1 MKDGALSLQTSLSLR
16 ELPPSAP
23 VCTWQR
29 VVSLCT
35 VRVLLGEVF
44 CFGREVFFLKVRL
57 SRLFCG
63 WGTYGVYAF
72 CKCRLIPPHQSLA
85 RQTACSFLPPKGK
98 PSARFLSYYAT
109 KDEESIYTRPH
120 PSPTVTPSPSKG
132 KASAGSASYI
142 KSASN
147 FIFCKINSPEHIFPK
162 KQIQMRTLRTRA
174 FPFEG
179 EGGAAGDG

>member
-1 MKDGALSLQTSLSLR
+1 MRIAPLKRAYPIKKMK
-16 ELPPSAP
+16 P
-23 VCTWQR
+23 VGNDPC
-29 VVSLCT
+29 VVPF
-35 VRVLLGEVF
+35 R
-44 CFGREVFFLKVRL
+44 LKVT
-57 SRLFCG
+57 C
-63 WGTYGVYAF
+63 
-72 CKCRLIPPHQSLA
+72 
-85 RQTACSFLPPKGK
+85 CSGLCLWWVEIYPTSSVADAPNCLQFSSPKGK
-98 PSARFLSYYAT
+98 PFARFLSYYAT

>member
-1 MKDGALSLQTSLSLR
+1 MSFSLQTSLISPNFPAR
-16 ELPPSAP
+16 QPPIGGNKFFSFFVRRLPY
-23 VCTWQR
+23 
-29 VVSLCT
+29 
-35 VRVLLGEVF
+35 
-44 CFGREVFFLKVRL
+44 REVFGIWREVRWGCRVRL
-57 SRLFCG
+57 RTRLLSG
-63 WGTYGVYAF
+63 ARRGVYAF

-85 RQTACSFLPPKGK
+85 RQTACSFLPP
-98 PSARFLSYYAT
+98 
-109 KDEESIYTRPH
+109 
-120 PSPTVTPSPSKG
+120 KG

>member
-1 MKDGALSLQTSLSLR
+1 MSDNLFRFLQWRGSVGKFFRLSGRCGLVVECGFALVLWVGCIWSVCLLQVQID
-16 ELPPSAP
+16 PPSSVADAP
-23 VCTWQR
+23 NCLQF
-29 VVSLCT
+29 S
-35 VRVLLGEVF
+35 
-44 CFGREVFFLKVRL
+44 
-57 SRLFCG
+57 S
-63 WGTYGVYAF
+63 
-72 CKCRLIPPHQSLA
+72 
-85 RQTACSFLPPKGK
+85 PKGK
-98 PSARFLSYYAT
+98 PFARFLSYYAT

-120 PSPTVTPSPSKG
+120 PSPAVTPSPSKG